1 MKCFLVLVS
10 ALLISLSSVASFTAI
25 TANEFRDQHDQ
36 VQKLDASTKWIL
48 FAPDKES
55 FAFAK
60 VGFEKLEI
68 KNAKDKN
75 GFLVS
80 DISGMPTFVT
90 KMFALPKMKKY
101 SFVLALDRTG
111 EGTKEWPRNKN
122 ELTLIKVDQLKV
134 NEIIHLKSET
144 ETIEALKNLTN

>member
-1 MKCFLVLVS
+1 MKSILAFLLVLFVS
-10 ALLISLSSVASFTAI
+10 FSSTASLIAI
-25 TANEFRDQHDQ
+25 SPNEFTDQHDQ
-36 VQKLDASTKWIL
+36 VQKVDETTKWIL
-48 FAPDKES
+48 FAPDKDS

-60 VGFEKLEI
+60 TAFEKLEI

-75 GFLVS
+75 GFLIS
-80 DISGMPTFVT
+80 DISAMPKLVT

-111 EGTKEWPRNKN
+111 EATKDWPRKEK

-134 NEIIHLKSET
+134 SEVIHLKSEI
-144 ETIEALKNLTN
+144 ETVDALKKL